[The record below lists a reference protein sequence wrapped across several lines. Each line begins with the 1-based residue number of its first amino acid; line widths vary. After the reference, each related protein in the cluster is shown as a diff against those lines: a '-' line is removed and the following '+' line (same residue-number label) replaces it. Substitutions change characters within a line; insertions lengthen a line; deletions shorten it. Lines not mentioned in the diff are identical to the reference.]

1 MKRFSFDKK
10 TVILTGA
17 SSGIGKEIAKVLI
30 SKYGCTVY
38 AIARNEEK
46 LRSVGRDISDT
57 LFIPC
62 PFDVGVYENWTEFAK
77 NLEECPKKPD
87 ILINCAGV
95 LPKFASVQK
104 TDKEVFES
112 VLRTDFLAQVYSCK
126 VFLPIIKSSGGA
138 IVNVSSSSSL
148 CPFAGVAAYSSSK
161 AASERFTECL
171 AEENRDILIS
181 SVLPGFV
188 KTDIMRN
195 QASSEKERRIISKV
209 SADCHRTVKKIL
221 RRVRRRKK
229 RIIVGADAHFMN
241 FAFKFFPSLAPKI
254 ITGVLKRTKFS
265 LFADI

>member
-1 MKRFSFDKK
+1 M
-10 TVILTGA
+10 V
-17 SSGIGKEIAKVLI
+17 
-30 SKYGCTVY
+30 
-38 AIARNEEK
+38 
-46 LRSVGRDISDT
+46 
-57 LFIPC
+57 
-62 PFDVGVYENWTEFAK
+62 
-77 NLEECPKKPD
+77 KPD

-95 LPKFASVQK
+95 LPKFASVEK

-112 VLRTDFLAQVYSCK
+112 VLQTDFLAQVYSCK

-148 CPFAGVAAYSSSK
+148 CPFAGIAAYSSSK

-171 AEENRDILIS
+171 AEENKDILVS

-188 KTDIMRN
+188 KTDIMRD
-195 QASSEKERRIISKV
+195 QVSSEKERRIISKV
-209 SADCHRTVKKIL
+209 SADCHKTVKKIL
-221 RRVRRRKK
+221 RRLRRRKK

-254 ITGVLKRTKFS
+254 ITGVLKKTKFS